1 MRQTKQGISRWRYW
15 TGLVLL
21 VVLFSIVIGFS
32 LGRLQVYVV
41 ASDSMAP
48 TIIPGDHLLVH
59 ARKNMLPERGQVVAL
74 RDPSDP
80 SDYLCKRLVG
90 LPGDLVEIRRGYL
103 YLNGERWDTQGDL
116 KFEPMPVRRKRPVR
130 LGPDE
135 YYVLGDNRRDSFD
148 SSAEDFGTIR
158 RADFIGKVVLIYW
171 PLGRFAALNPQTAS
185 AHPRLRK

>member
-1 MRQTKQGISRWRYW
+1 MKQMTQGISRWRYW
-15 TGLVLL
+15 TGLILL

-32 LGRLQVYVV
+32 VGRLQVYVV

-59 ARKNMLPERGQVVAL
+59 ARKNKVPERGQVVAL

-90 LPGDLVEIRRGYL
+90 LPGDLVEIRRGYF

-116 KFEPMPVRRKRPVR
+116 KFEPMQVRRKRPVQ

-171 PLGRFAALNPQTAS
+171 PMARFAALNPQTAS
-185 AHPRLRK
+185 AQARLRK